1 MRYTKGFTYK
11 SKPYGWYKKELYK
24 LPFENGKRGYNLLK
38 CSKWLDKNDKHV
50 GFKLGSDRKSFAQ
63 LKKMTHDIDV
73 EIKEHKDTPF

>member
-1 MRYTKGFTYK
+1 MRYTKGFTYQ

-38 CSKWLDKNDKHV
+38 CSKWIDRNLKHV